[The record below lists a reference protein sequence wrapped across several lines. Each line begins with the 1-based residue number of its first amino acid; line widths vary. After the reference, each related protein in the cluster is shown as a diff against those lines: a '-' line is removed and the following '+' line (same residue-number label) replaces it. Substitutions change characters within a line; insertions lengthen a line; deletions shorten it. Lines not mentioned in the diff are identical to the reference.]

1 MVGHAMPPR
10 LRRGSST
17 ISKPSRASTRKLAAV
32 LATFVL
38 AATIATFS
46 AVYTQRHAPTPSAN
60 PAPGSARPPVN
71 PTTDLAADFTQL
83 AARLNARIGLAI
95 TAVGSGQPVTVWGDW
110 EQGPAW
116 STIKVPLVIAA
127 YRAQH
132 VITDQMKAAMT
143 ESDNAAAEA
152 LWRQLGE
159 PATAA
164 EQVQHVLQQT
174 GDPTMVES
182 RRLRPEFT
190 AFGQTQWS
198 LANQVRFTANAVCNP
213 ANDPIFS
220 LMGEVE
226 PQQRWGIGN
235 IAGSQFKG
243 GWGPSRSGDYLVRQL
258 GLLTA
263 PGGRVA
269 VAVAAEPVS
278 GSFEDG
284 RAALDAVAEWL
295 NANRGRLAAGG
306 CPGNP

>member
-1 MVGHAMPPR
+1 MPPP

-17 ISKPSRASTRKLAAV
+17 ISRPSRASVRRLAAV
-32 LATFVL
+32 LATLV
-38 AATIATFS
+38 AAAAIVTLS
-46 AVYTQRHAPTPSAN
+46 AEYTHRHAPFRPTPSAH
-60 PAPGSARPPVN
+60 PRPGIAAPPDN

-83 AARLNARIGLAI
+83 TARLNARIGLAV

-127 YRAQH
+127 YRAHQ
-132 VITDQMKAAMT
+132 VITDQMKAAIT

-164 EQVQHVLQQT
+164 QQVQQVLQQT
-174 GDPTMVES
+174 GDPTVVES
-182 RRLRPEFT
+182 RRLRTEFT

-198 LANQVRFTANAVCNP
+198 LLNQVRFTASAVCNP
-213 ANDPIFS
+213 ANDAIFS

-226 PQQRWGIGN
+226 PQQRWGIGD
-235 IAGSQFKG
+235 IAGTQFKG
-243 GWGPSRSGDYLVRQL
+243 GWGPSTSGDYLVRQL
-258 GLLTA
+258 GVLTA

-269 VAVAAEPVS
+269 VAVAAAPAS
-278 GSFEDG
+278 GSFDDG
-284 RAALDAVAEWL
+284 RAALDAVAGWL
-295 NANRGRLAAGG
+295 NTNRARLPAGR